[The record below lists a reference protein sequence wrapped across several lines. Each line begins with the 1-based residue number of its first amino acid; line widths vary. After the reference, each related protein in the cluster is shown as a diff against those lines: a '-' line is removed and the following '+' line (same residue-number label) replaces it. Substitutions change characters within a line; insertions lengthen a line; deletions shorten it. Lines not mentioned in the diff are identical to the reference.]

1 MPATYNIDLPQDIK
15 LVVFDLDGTLY
26 QKRGLARRMFF
37 NAAKDWKLML
47 AERKTRRTLRG
58 KWLPDEDSFYNLYFQ
73 TMAGFCDLTASK
85 LKTWY
90 FNRYMPLMVDIIR
103 KFHRPTEWLDDF
115 INLCK
120 QNSVQLVIL
129 SDYGHVAEKLEALG
143 IDKKLFDWVISA
155 PELGGLKPAPQLLL
169 QILEKMKVTP
179 KQCLVIG
186 DREDTDGQLAQ
197 SVGALFQLV

>member
-1 MPATYNIDLPQDIK
+1 MSVNYSDLVLPNLPDGFRIMVAGNLGEAQDLESICECIK
-15 LVVFDLDGTLY
+15 LLKDYKEVKWIFIGDGS
-26 QKRGLARRMFF
+26 
-37 NAAKDWKLML
+37 
-47 AERKTRRTLRG
+47 RK
-58 KWLPDEDSFYNLYFQ
+58 K
-73 TMAGFCDLTASK
+73 
-85 LKTWY
+85 
-90 FNRYMPLMVDIIR
+90 
-103 KFHRPTEWLDDF
+103 WLDDF
-115 INLCK
+115 INVCK
-120 QNSVQLVIL
+120 KKSVQLVVL

-186 DREDTDGQLAQ
+186 DREDTDGQLAH

>member
-1 MPATYNIDLPQDIK
+1 
-15 LVVFDLDGTLY
+15 VVFDLDGTLY

-47 AERKTRRTLRG
+47 AERKTRRALRG
-58 KWLPDEDSFYNLYFQ
+58 KWLLNEDSFYNLYFH
-73 TMAGFCDLTASK
+73 TMAGFCDLSASK

-90 FNRYMPLMVDIIR
+90 FNRYMPLMVTLIR
-103 KFHRPTEWLDDF
+103 KYHRPAQWLFDF

-120 QNSVQLVIL
+120 QNSVQLVVL

>member
-1 MPATYNIDLPQDIK
+1 MSTTYNIDLPQDIK

-26 QKRGLARRMFF
+26 QKRGLACRMFF

-47 AERKTRRTLRG
+47 AERKTRRALRG
-58 KWLPDEDSFYNLYFQ
+58 KWHQSEVAFYNLYFH
-73 TMAGFCDLTASK
+73 TMAGFCDLPASE
-85 LKTWY
+85 LRTWY

-115 INLCK
+115 INVCK
-120 QNSVQLVIL
+120 KKSVQLVVL

>member
-47 AERKTRRTLRG
+47 AERKTRRALRA
-58 KWLPDEDSFYNLYFQ
+58 KWLPDEDNFYNLYFQ
-73 TMAGFCDLTASK
+73 TMAGFCDLPASE
-85 LKTWY
+85 LRTWY

-103 KFHRPTEWLDDF
+103 KFHRSTEWLDHF
-115 INLCK
+115 INVCK
-120 QNSVQLVIL
+120 KKSVQLVVL

-169 QILEKMKVTP
+169 QILEKMKVSP

>member
-1 MPATYNIDLPQDIK
+1 MSTTYNIDLPQDIK

-47 AERKTRRTLRG
+47 AERKTRRALRG
-58 KWLPDEDSFYNLYFQ
+58 KWHQSEVAFYNLYFH
-73 TMAGFCDLTASK
+73 TMARFCDLPASE
-85 LKTWY
+85 LRNWY

-103 KFHRPTEWLDDF
+103 KFHRPTEWLDHF
-115 INLCK
+115 INVCK
-120 QNSVQLVIL
+120 KKSVQLVVL

-143 IDKKLFDWVISA
+143 IDQKLFDCVISA

>member
-1 MPATYNIDLPQDIK
+1 MLATYNIDLPQDIK

-26 QKRGLARRMFF
+26 QKRGLACRMFF

-73 TMAGFCDLTASK
+73 TMARFCDLTAPE
-85 LKTWY
+85 LRTWY
-90 FNRYMPLMVDIIR
+90 FNRYMPLMVELIR

-115 INLCK
+115 IHLCK
-120 QNSVQLVIL
+120 QNTVQLVVL

-169 QILEKMKVTP
+169 QILEKVKVTP

-197 SVGALFQLV
+197 SVGAMFQLV